1 MKEREEWLEEERI
14 RQEDENAKIA
24 AFAKMQKDREDNA
37 FIKKKMLAAG
47 KDAIYDK
54 VPISY

>member
-54 VPISY
+54 VPI